1 MADVWRRR
9 QGNDTWH
16 FCRNCS
22 NWPTSGYDEKSSKP
36 TTGELCNECQAKKS
50 AGNCS

>member
-1 MADVWRRR
+1 MAAYRRR

-16 FCRNCS
+16 FCGNCS
-22 NWPTSGYDEKSSKP
+22 NYPRSGYIEHPGKP
-36 TTGELCNECQAKKS
+36 TTGELCNECKNKKA